1 MNRNPAISKSSFTG
15 RLRGPG
21 FCLLAAVLLDAH
33 RAWGQAA
40 LSTNAVVVPGTA
52 LPDAGSS
59 VLRLFGALALVIAIF
74 FTGVWLFRNW
84 QRFAL
89 RKGGVPRLSVVEMK
103 SLGQRQA
110 IYVVGYEQQ
119 RILLASSP
127 AGVTLLT
134 HLPASEEEP
143 SSEPVRQ
150 PSFAEAFRQVLT
162 RKS

>member
-1 MNRNPAISKSSFTG
+1 MNRNPAMMRSSFAG

-21 FCLLAAVLLDAH
+21 FCLLAALLLAAH
-33 RAWGQAA
+33 RAWGQTA
-40 LSTNAVVVPGTA
+40 LSTNVVMVPGTA

-59 VLRLFGALALVIAIF
+59 VLRLFGALALVIAVF
-74 FTGVWLFRNW
+74 FAGVWLFRNW

-89 RKGGVPRLSVVEMK
+89 RKGGAPRLSVVEMK

-134 HLPASEEEP
+134 HLPASEEEAV
-143 SSEPVRQ
+143 SEPVRQ

>member
-1 MNRNPAISKSSFTG
+1 MNSNPAFVGHLLPG

-21 FCLLAAVLLDAH
+21 FWLLAAGFLGTGRV
-33 RAWGQAA
+33 WGEAA
-40 LSTNAVVVPGTA
+40 LAPGA
-52 LPDAGSS
+52 LVQPGGLPDAGSS
-59 VLRLFGALALVIAIF
+59 VLRLFGALVLVIGIF
-74 FTGVWLFRNW
+74 LAGVWLFRNW
-84 QRFAL
+84 QRFAV
-89 RKGGVPRLSVVEMK
+89 RKGGAPRLNVIEVK

-127 AGVTLLT
+127 AGITLLT
-134 HLPASEEEP
+134 HLPEAEAQPLPEP
-143 SSEPVRQ
+143 ARQ